1 MMKIV
6 KKNMKKVNF
15 MNRIEKYLFTKY
27 KRMVRKQMGGNEDLT
42 ISQNESVPELSMPL
56 DLVSGGS
63 CSAKKCKTNKKTTTK
78 STKPKS
84 GKKGAKG
91 GALVED
97 IKSLA
102 VPFAILLAKEGLEKM
117 FKDKKKT
124 TKTESAKKS
133 TATRRKATVGGDCTS
148 CGTPMAPMKGGSKKS
163 KYAKLSEEIDNFL
176 KDY

>member
-1 MMKIV
+1 
-6 KKNMKKVNF
+6 

-42 ISQNESVPELSMPL
+42 ISQSESVPELSMPL

-63 CSAKKCKTNKKTTTK
+63 CSAKKCKTAKKTTGK

-84 GKKGAKG
+84 GKKSAKG

-124 TKTESAKKS
+124 TKTESVKKS
-133 TATRRKATVGGDCTS
+133 TATTRRKAAVGGDCTS
-148 CGTPMAPMKGGSKKS
+148 CGTPMRAGSKKTT

-176 KDY
+176 KNY